1 MMGYEN
7 LIENDKDQLRREE
20 DYTINSLVKG
30 MQVLFS
36 FIDQNVNELTL
47 TEICYI
53 LGCSKA
59 TAKRLLFTLEKCG
72 LIERLNGGRKY
83 VLGIRT
89 FELGCRAMQSIP
101 LIRCA
106 REQMEWLARTV
117 NETVI
122 LVQRQGEQQLYL
134 DKVEGVGTAAVRT
147 KVGMRRPLYY
157 GQGKVIL
164 AYLPEES
171 WYRIL
176 PEEMPR
182 YTVYTITRRDDFIE
196 ELRRIREQG
205 YGIEREE
212 YIEGAVG
219 IGVPLFNRKEVV
231 GLMGCVIPSHR
242 SGREQEERIVGLLR
256 KVAEVVK
263 EKLEGARA

>member
-1 MMGYEN
+1 MMRYED
-7 LIENDKDQLRREE
+7 LGEDDKDRIKREE

-30 MQVLFS
+30 IQVLFS
-36 FIDQNVNELTL
+36 FIDKNVNELTL

-59 TAKRLLFTLEKCG
+59 TAKRLLYTLEKCG

-117 NETVI
+117 NETI
-122 LVQRQGEQQLYL
+122 TLVQRQGDQQLYL
-134 DKVEGVGTAAVRT
+134 DKVESVGTVAIRT

-157 GQGKVIL
+157 GLGKVIL

-182 YTVYTITRRDDFIE
+182 YTVYTITRREDFIE
-196 ELRRIREQG
+196 ELRLIRENG
-205 YGIEREE
+205 YGVEREE
-212 YIEGAVG
+212 FIEGVVG
-219 IGVPLFNRKEVV
+219 VGVPLFNRNEVV

-242 SGREQEERIVGLLR
+242 SGREQEERIVGLLK
-256 KVAEVVK
+256 KVAQVVR
-263 EKLEGARA
+263 EKLEGGAT